1 MAQKAKKK
9 NIYRDAFGH
18 LYFIKRSLIFL
29 LGSFTYNRYNGFNKL
44 SVSGTKHMVDLP
56 SQNVLFVSNHQTY
69 FADVFA
75 MYHVFCSVKNGFID
89 TIKNPVYLLNPKI
102 DFYYV
107 AAEETMKDSVLTK
120 LFAYTGAV
128 TVKRTWRAKG
138 ENVNRRVDFGEVS
151 NIDKALNSGWVVTF
165 PQGTTTA
172 FAPGRRGTALLVKK
186 NKPIV
191 IPVVIDG
198 FRRAFDKK
206 GLKIKKRGIKATMTF
221 KAPLD
226 IDYDNDSFD
235 DIMKKIMDGIEQ
247 SPEFNKVRPIA
258 EILEENKNKS
268 LDDYLSEDEDL
279 DEDGNPIFS
288 SEDNPK
294 IKNRYRS

>member
-294 IKNRYRS
+294 N